1 MKTVQT
7 KPVHASFK
15 KDLAKFLE
23 TYDDK
28 LSAEEMLAV
37 TSQVVGMMVA
47 MQDQTKSSVA
57 KIMEVVSL
65 NIQTGNASAIA
76 ELLKDQGKLQ

>member
-1 MKTVQT
+1 MKTIHP
-7 KPVHASFK
+7 KPVHALFK

-28 LSAEEMLAV
+28 LSSEEMLAV

-57 KIMEVVSL
+57 KLMEIVSL
-65 NIQTGNASAIA
+65 NMQQGNAIA
-76 ELLKDQGKLQ
+76 VAEILKDQGKLQ

>member
-1 MKTVQT
+1 MKTINI

-15 KDLAKFLE
+15 KDLANFLE

-65 NIQTGNASAIA
+65 NIQTGNAAAVA
-76 ELLKDQGKLQ
+76 ELLKEQGKLQ